1 MTWADPKYVG
11 SPTFKLR
18 LPRCGLIGVDVE
30 LLRKL
35 HQRSVTLDGGKRHLR
50 LTWGGSGQGVVSG

>member
-1 MTWADPKYVG
+1 
-11 SPTFKLR
+11 
-18 LPRCGLIGVDVE
+18 VDVE